1 MKKQTLVTV
10 SIISFILAGV
20 CFYAATRYI
29 DSLAEEKLFAPVVK
43 VAKGRE
49 ISPYSPITREDVV
62 LVQEE
67 TDEIMEGAVQSVESV
82 LGKQSIQTIF
92 AGEQLIEHKLH
103 DGYLLP
109 KKGEA
114 RYEFSMNAIMPITE
128 LRKGDFVKVW
138 VRYKPRAELEMLPEP
153 VHFIKSDQ
161 SAELL
166 LESQLATV
174 KDSNG
179 IEIYTLKPKLL
190 PDAEQL
196 DDPLFNGSKASA
208 YVDQER
214 RYRDYRAQP
223 TSVPAYIGFNLT
235 DEQYLK
241 LTEAMHYGTVQI
253 GHVVALKEGDTD

>member
-43 VAKGRE
+43 VAKGKE
-49 ISPYSPITREDVV
+49 ILPYSPITREDVV

-67 TDEIMEGAVQSVESV
+67 ADEIMEGAFQSIESV
-82 LGKQSIQTIF
+82 LGKQSIQAIF
-92 AGEQLIEHKLH
+92 AGEQLIEQKLH

-114 RYEFSMNAIMPITE
+114 RYEFSMNSIMPITE
-128 LRKGDFVKVW
+128 LRKGDFVKIW
-138 VRYKPRAELEMLPEP
+138 VRYKPRTELEALPQP
-153 VHFIKSDQ
+153 VHFTKSDQ

-166 LESQLATV
+166 FESQLATV

-179 IEIYTLKPKLL
+179 IEIYTLKPKLI
-190 PDAEQL
+190 PDAEF
-196 DDPLFNGSKASA
+196 DAPLFHGSKANT

-235 DEQYLK
+235 DQQYLM

-253 GHVVALKEGDTD
+253 GHVVAIKEGETD